1 MLCKEVIVERVL
13 QCMHEEHSACMFCSN
28 DKPLPPQCMLQPLF
42 WADGVI
48 ACHLL
53 NRHKGAE
60 AQIQPSSFL
69 V

>member
-1 MLCKEVIVERVL
+1 
-13 QCMHEEHSACMFCSN
+13 MHEEYSACMLCSH

-42 WADGVI
+42 WADGVMV
-48 ACHLL
+48 CHRL